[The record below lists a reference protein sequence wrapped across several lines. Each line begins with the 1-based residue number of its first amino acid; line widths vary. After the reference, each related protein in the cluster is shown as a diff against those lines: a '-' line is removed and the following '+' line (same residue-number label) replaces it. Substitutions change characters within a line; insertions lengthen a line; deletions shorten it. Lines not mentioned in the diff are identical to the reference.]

1 MNLMWLIFVIAL
13 LLSSVVFRVKAPVN
27 LDGIPECRAKLI
39 RAEQFRESVWNG
51 FCALLIS
58 LGFFAAL
65 GWGFYAAGLFDWE
78 EMRAEARKARI
89 EQKQH
94 DEEAR
99 LQALQQ
105 QAENM
110 KLNEAKQQALQQQA
124 KAEDLRLAK
133 AREFALHEAPV
144 IWETYQR
151 LGSEIESLTAN
162 VEKLRTDMVDLG
174 RNPENDQDYLDLKN
188 HLREMGEVRKGLIS
202 KLEDACVARAKA
214 DATPGRADS
223 EALWKKAQEDG
234 IQEAEAAERRFLKLK
249 EAK

>member
-1 MNLMWLIFVIAL
+1 MDLMWLIFVIAL
-13 LLSSVVFRVKAPVN
+13 LLSSLAMS
-27 LDGIPECRAKLI
+27 RAF
-39 RAEQFRESVWNG
+39 QDESYFSDDLSGDLGKGVL
-51 FCALLIS
+51 ALLVALAFFVIL
-58 LGFFAAL
+58 LGGL
-65 GWGFYAAGLFDWE
+65 YLAGLFDWK

-110 KLNEAKQQALQQQA
+110 KLNEAKRQALQQQA

-133 AREFALHEAPV
+133 VREFALHEAPV
-144 IWETYQR
+144 VWESYQR

-174 RNPENDQDYLDLKN
+174 RNPEEDQDYLNLRN

-202 KLEDACVARAKA
+202 KLEDACIAKAKA

-234 IQEAEAAERRFLKLK
+234 IQEAEAAERRFMKMK